1 MKYTKPPITYHEQIK
16 ILVKRGLTIKDKPKA
31 IEILNSISYYRL
43 SAYYL
48 PFQNK
53 QDCFNKETQLED
65 IIDLYEF
72 DRNLRLLLLEAIE
85 NVEVTL
91 RTIITYNLAHK
102 YGAFGYTHFKIFSP
116 RFNHSNW
123 MRKLKESINR
133 SHEIFIKHFFNKYNS
148 EKHLPIWMV
157 TEIISI
163 GQLSILLKGMQ
174 KSDIQNISHKQ
185 YNIDQK
191 LLVSWI
197 HTLVYVRNLCA
208 HHSRIW
214 NRTLSV
220 FPKIPRV
227 SKEWLGVNNKKI
239 FSVFLILKNLIT
251 NQDKKKCILSNFK
264 KLLKININLTAMGFP
279 IDWKERLK

>member
-16 ILVKRGLTIKDKPKA
+16 ILLKRGLTIKDKPK
-31 IEILNSISYYRL
+31 IMEILNSISYYRL

-53 QDCFNKETQLED
+53 QDCFNKGTQLED
-65 IIDLYEF
+65 IINLYEF

-85 NVEVTL
+85 NVEVSL

-102 YGAFGYTHFKIFSP
+102 YGAFGYTYFKNLSP

-133 SHEIFIKHFFNKYNS
+133 SHEIFINHFFNKYNS

-214 NRTLSV
+214 NRTLSI

-227 SKEWLGVNNKKI
+227 SKEWLGINNKKI

-251 NQDKKKCILSNFK
+251 NQDKKKCIFSNFK
-264 KLLKININLTAMGFP
+264 KLLKANINLTAMGFP